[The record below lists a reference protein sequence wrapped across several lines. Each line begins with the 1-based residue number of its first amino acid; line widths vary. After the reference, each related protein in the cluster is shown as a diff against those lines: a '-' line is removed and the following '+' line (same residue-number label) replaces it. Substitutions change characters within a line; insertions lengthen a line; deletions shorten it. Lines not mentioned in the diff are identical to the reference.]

1 MTFLQLLIYLW
12 SSFHPSRVK
21 HWYCRK
27 NVVWIF
33 GVLIL
38 QHFEKTV
45 TMKTLWNFPKKPI
58 YFGVFNSSTSA
69 GLLGVRKTIRPERL
83 MSVLDVQK
91 KTCLRNFRHV
101 RRGMCMQLHARYD
114 KAIFI
119 PSFYTLNYL
128 YSLFRS
134 DIYALLNEEWQI
146 YEGRIRWALSLL
158 LFLFSPWFFS
168 LRVSAVSVALRSNLM
183 KILVSVKSVKLYSIK
198 FGKKHIHTD
207 RERIKKSWDELM
219 KGTLKIPVTFKWFFN
234 LYNAVQG
241 SKT

>member
-69 GLLGVRKTIRPERL
+69 GLLGVRKTIRPERF

-183 KILVSVKSVKLYSIK
+183 KILVSVKSENFI
-198 FGKKHIHTD
+198 
-207 RERIKKSWDELM
+207 
-219 KGTLKIPVTFKWFFN
+219 
-234 LYNAVQG
+234 Q
-241 SKT
+241 